1 MAYEES
7 LKSISLD
14 ADSSI
19 AIYTGISGQP
29 GAASPNSGKQFHFVK
44 VTGPHQVGLAV
55 AADDEVVAGVLQN
68 KPQVVGEAATV
79 GLFGVSMVE
88 AGDTVTA
95 VQGAKVDS
103 TGRAVTWVAG
113 TDDADLR
120 VGTFIG
126 SAAVGQLVP
135 VLLHL

>member
-7 LKSISLD
+7 LRSVSLD

-44 VTGPHQVGLAV
+44 HTGAHQVGLAV
-55 AADDEVVAGVLQN
+55 AAANEIAAGVLQN

-79 GLFGVSMVE
+79 AYSGISMVE
-88 AGDTVTA
+88 AGGTVVAAT
-95 VQGAKVDS
+95 GAKVDD

-113 TDDADLR
+113 TDDPDLR

-126 SAAVGQLVP
+126 SAAVGELVP
-135 VLLHL
+135 VQIRL